1 MKKLQFRPRQNWK
14 QKHHRVGERNE
25 STKKI
30 RSSQISTFWSGK
42 AEEPEGRREQI
53 KVVARVWG

>member
-1 MKKLQFRPRQNWK
+1 M
-14 QKHHRVGERNE
+14 VGERDE

-30 RSSQISTFWSGK
+30 RRSGK

-53 KVVARVWG
+53 KAVARIWG